1 MVSVWRSV
9 PFATVIL
16 LAAMQGVPDNLYE
29 AARLDGAGE
38 VRQFVSITV
47 PLIRSAISFVVVI
60 SIIHAFQAFDLVYVL
75 TGRNGGP
82 ETATYVLGIMLFQH
96 AFAFLEFGYASAL
109 AWVMFAI
116 LLVLTVMQLRLGRRR
131 AAHGGTIVGLAE
143 RVIKPSIVRGVV
155 VYTALTGIA
164 CCALFPILWAVSG
177 SLKDEGEVTT
187 PTLFPSHPQ
196 WSNYREVFALM
207 PFWRM
212 FFNSVLYA
220 GCVSVGQ
227 VFFCSLAGYA
237 FARLRFRG
245 RDTLFVLY
253 LGTLMVPLTV
263 TVIPQFIL
271 DAHRRADRYAVGD
284 DRAWIVRQCV
294 RHLPHAPVLSRTLPA
309 ELEEAAILD
318 GCSPWQIYWRILLP
332 HAKPAVMVL
341 AVLTWVNVWND
352 FLWPLLM
359 IQRRSIAT
367 LTLGLVRMQGEYVAR
382 WPVLMAASILIL
394 VPLLLVYI
402 VAQRA
407 FIRGIAVTGLGG

>member
-1 MVSVWRSV
+1 M
-9 PFATVIL
+9 
-16 LAAMQGVPDNLYE
+16 GVAQRALRPN
-29 AARLDGAGE
+29 
-38 VRQFVSITV
+38 
-47 PLIRSAISFVVVI
+47 
-60 SIIHAFQAFDLVYVL
+60 VL
-75 TGRNGGP
+75 
-82 ETATYVLGIMLFQH
+82 
-96 AFAFLEFGYASAL
+96 
-109 AWVMFAI
+109 
-116 LLVLTVMQLRLGRRR
+116 
-131 AAHGGTIVGLAE
+131 
-143 RVIKPSIVRGVV
+143 RGVV
-155 VYTALTGIA
+155 LYATLTAIA
-164 CCALFPILWAVSG
+164 TCALFPILWAVSG
-177 SLKDEGEVTT
+177 SLKTAGEVTMS
-187 PTLFPSHPQ
+187 TLFPAHPQ
-196 WSNYREVFALM
+196 WSNYRDVFAVM

-220 GCVSVGQ
+220 GCVSIGQ

-271 DAHRRADRYAVGD
+271 MRVAGLTDTPWAM
-284 DRAWIVRQCV
+284 IVPGLFGSAFGTYLMRQFF
-294 RHLPHAPVLSRTLPA
+294 RTLPD

-359 IQRRSIAT
+359 IQRNSIAT
-367 LTLGLVRMQGEYVAR
+367 LTLGLVRMQGEYTAR

-394 VPLLLVYI
+394 LPLVLVYA

>member
-1 MVSVWRSV
+1 V
-9 PFATVIL
+9 
-16 LAAMQGVPDNLYE
+16 GVAQRASRPN
-29 AARLDGAGE
+29 
-38 VRQFVSITV
+38 
-47 PLIRSAISFVVVI
+47 
-60 SIIHAFQAFDLVYVL
+60 VL
-75 TGRNGGP
+75 
-82 ETATYVLGIMLFQH
+82 
-96 AFAFLEFGYASAL
+96 
-109 AWVMFAI
+109 
-116 LLVLTVMQLRLGRRR
+116 
-131 AAHGGTIVGLAE
+131 
-143 RVIKPSIVRGVV
+143 RGVLL
-155 VYTALTGIA
+155 YATLTAIA
-164 CCALFPILWAVSG
+164 TCALFPILWAMSG
-177 SLKDEGEVTT
+177 SLKTAGEVTM
-187 PTLFPSHPQ
+187 PTLFPAHPQ
-196 WSNYREVFALM
+196 WSNYRDVFAVM

-220 GCVSVGQ
+220 GCVSIGQ

-271 DAHRRADRYAVGD
+271 MRVAGLTDTPWAM
-284 DRAWIVRQCV
+284 IVPGLFGSAFGTYLMRQFF
-294 RHLPHAPVLSRTLPA
+294 RTLPD

-318 GCSPWQIYWRILLP
+318 GCSPWQIYWRVLLP

-359 IQRRSIAT
+359 IQRNSIAT
-367 LTLGLVRMQGEYVAR
+367 LTLGLVRMQGEYTAR

-394 VPLLLVYI
+394 LPLLLVYA

>member
-1 MVSVWRSV
+1 M
-9 PFATVIL
+9 
-16 LAAMQGVPDNLYE
+16 GV
-29 AARLDGAGE
+29 AQR
-38 VRQFVSITV
+38 
-47 PLIRSAISFVVVI
+47 
-60 SIIHAFQAFDLVYVL
+60 
-75 TGRNGGP
+75 
-82 ETATYVLGIMLFQH
+82 
-96 AFAFLEFGYASAL
+96 AL
-109 AWVMFAI
+109 
-116 LLVLTVMQLRLGRRR
+116 
-131 AAHGGTIVGLAE
+131 
-143 RVIKPSIVRGVV
+143 KPSVLRGVV
-155 VYTALTGIA
+155 LYATLTAIA
-164 CCALFPILWAVSG
+164 TCALFPILWAMSG
-177 SLKDEGEVTT
+177 SLKTAGEVTM
-187 PTLFPSHPQ
+187 PTLFPAHPQ
-196 WSNYREVFALM
+196 WSNYRDVFAVM

-220 GCVSVGQ
+220 GCVSIGQ

-245 RDTLFVLY
+245 RDTMFVLY

-271 DAHRRADRYAVGD
+271 MRVAGLTDTPWAM
-284 DRAWIVRQCV
+284 IVPGLFGSAFGTYLMRQFF
-294 RHLPHAPVLSRTLPA
+294 RTLPD

-359 IQRRSIAT
+359 IQRSSIAT
-367 LTLGLVRMQGEYVAR
+367 LTLGLVRMQGEYTAR

-394 VPLLLVYI
+394 LPLLLVYA

>member
-1 MVSVWRSV
+1 V
-9 PFATVIL
+9 
-16 LAAMQGVPDNLYE
+16 D
-29 AARLDGAGE
+29 
-38 VRQFVSITV
+38 
-47 PLIRSAISFVVVI
+47 
-60 SIIHAFQAFDLVYVL
+60 
-75 TGRNGGP
+75 
-82 ETATYVLGIMLFQH
+82 
-96 AFAFLEFGYASAL
+96 
-109 AWVMFAI
+109 
-116 LLVLTVMQLRLGRRR
+116 
-131 AAHGGTIVGLAE
+131 LAE
-143 RVIKPSIVRGVV
+143 RVIKPSIVRAVAL
-155 VYTALTGIA
+155 YTALIGIA
-164 CCALFPILWAVSG
+164 WCALFPILWAVSG
-177 SLKDEGEVTT
+177 SLKNEGEVTR
-187 PTLFPSHPQ
+187 PKLFPSHLR
-196 WSNYREVFALM
+196 WSNYREVLEVM

-271 DAHRRADRYAVGD
+271 MRIAGLIDTPWAMIVPGFFGSAFGTYLMRQFFRA
-284 DRAWIVRQCV
+284 
-294 RHLPHAPVLSRTLPA
+294 LPA

-359 IQRRSIAT
+359 VQRRSIAT
-367 LTLGLVRMQGEYVAR
+367 LTLGLVTMQGQYGGR

-394 VPLLLVYI
+394 LPLGLVYA

>member
-1 MVSVWRSV
+1 V
-9 PFATVIL
+9 
-16 LAAMQGVPDNLYE
+16 GVAQRALRPN
-29 AARLDGAGE
+29 
-38 VRQFVSITV
+38 
-47 PLIRSAISFVVVI
+47 
-60 SIIHAFQAFDLVYVL
+60 VL
-75 TGRNGGP
+75 
-82 ETATYVLGIMLFQH
+82 
-96 AFAFLEFGYASAL
+96 
-109 AWVMFAI
+109 
-116 LLVLTVMQLRLGRRR
+116 
-131 AAHGGTIVGLAE
+131 
-143 RVIKPSIVRGVV
+143 RGVV
-155 VYTALTGIA
+155 LYATLTAIA
-164 CCALFPILWAVSG
+164 TCALFPILWAMSG
-177 SLKDEGEVTT
+177 SLKTAGEVTM
-187 PTLFPSHPQ
+187 PRLFPAHPQ
-196 WSNYREVFALM
+196 WSNYRDVFAVM

-220 GCVSVGQ
+220 GCVSIGQ

-271 DAHRRADRYAVGD
+271 MRIAGLTDTPWAM
-284 DRAWIVRQCV
+284 IVPGLFGSAFGTYLMRQFF
-294 RHLPHAPVLSRTLPA
+294 RTLPD

-359 IQRRSIAT
+359 IQRNSIAT
-367 LTLGLVRMQGEYVAR
+367 LTLGLVRMQGEYTAR
-382 WPVLMAASILIL
+382 WPVVMAASILIL
-394 VPLLLVYI
+394 LPLLLVYA

>member
-1 MVSVWRSV
+1 M
-9 PFATVIL
+9 
-16 LAAMQGVPDNLYE
+16 GV
-29 AARLDGAGE
+29 AQR
-38 VRQFVSITV
+38 
-47 PLIRSAISFVVVI
+47 
-60 SIIHAFQAFDLVYVL
+60 AFKSKVF
-75 TGRNGGP
+75 
-82 ETATYVLGIMLFQH
+82 
-96 AFAFLEFGYASAL
+96 
-109 AWVMFAI
+109 
-116 LLVLTVMQLRLGRRR
+116 
-131 AAHGGTIVGLAE
+131 
-143 RVIKPSIVRGVV
+143 RGVV
-155 VYTALTGIA
+155 LYATLTAIA
-164 CCALFPILWAVSG
+164 TCALFPILWAVSG
-177 SLKDEGEVTT
+177 SLKTAGEVTM
-187 PTLFPSHPQ
+187 PTLFPAHPQ
-196 WSNYREVFALM
+196 WSNYGDVFVVM

-220 GCVSVGQ
+220 GCVSIGQ

-271 DAHRRADRYAVGD
+271 MRVAGLTDTPWAM
-284 DRAWIVRQCV
+284 IVPGLFGSAFGTYLMRQFF
-294 RHLPHAPVLSRTLPA
+294 RTLPD

-359 IQRRSIAT
+359 IQRNSIAT
-367 LTLGLVRMQGEYVAR
+367 LTLGLVRMQGEYTAR
-382 WPVLMAASILIL
+382 WPVLMAASMLIL
-394 VPLLLVYI
+394 LPLLLVYA